1 MKIGKAKDGDAAN
14 DWVLHQLRGLP
25 SPAPG
30 VLGERRTA
38 DRRRRLYWSM
48 IYGSFNPRR
57 RRPARRRGDAGYQV
71 LDWHAAHLLAVAVG
85 ILLLCAGDALLTLAL
100 LSAGAREANPV
111 MAMIVG
117 RDAAVF
123 AACKTALT
131 GVGVVLL
138 VAAARY
144 RFMRVIRVEY
154 VLYAM
159 LSGYLALIGYELWM
173 LRALGTRAIL

>member
-1 MKIGKAKDGDAAN
+1 MHSGERNGGDAAHH
-14 DWVLHQLRGLP
+14 WVIHQLRGLP

-30 VLGERRTA
+30 VLGERRAA
-38 DRRRRLYWSM
+38 DRRRRPCWSV
-48 IYGSFNPRR
+48 IYGSFSPRR
-57 RRPARRRGDAGYQV
+57 RRPPRRRGDASYQV
-71 LDWHAAHLLAVAVG
+71 LDWHAAHLLAVAAG

-100 LSAGAREANPV
+100 LSAGASEVNPV

-117 RDAAVF
+117 RDATVF

-138 VAAARY
+138 VMAARY
-144 RFMRVIRVEY
+144 RFMRVIRIDY

-159 LSGYLALIGYELWM
+159 LSGYLALIGYELW
-173 LRALGTRAIL
+173 LLHALGVQSIL